1 MDNEPKPNYYAII
14 PAEVRYSDIP
24 ANAKLLYGEITAL
37 ANKKGYCWA
46 ENKYFADLYKT
57 TTRSVATWIAALKD
71 AGFIEYT
78 VENNNFR
85 KISITEGVGKK
96 LHGGAKKT
104 SGGYEE
110 NFQDTIYNNTSNK
123 TVKKESAKKD
133 LFLADFEDIWSI
145 YPRKVGKG
153 GARKAWEKITM
164 TTELVAEIKK
174 SVEAH
179 KKTDQW
185 RESPKYIP
193 HFATFLNQERWTD
206 EIEVGS
212 SQKEAIVI

>member
-1 MDNEPKPNYYAII
+1 MDNEPKPNYFAVI
-14 PAEVRYSDIP
+14 PADVRYSDIP

-71 AGFIEYT
+71 AGFIEYV

-85 KISITEGVGKK
+85 KISLAGGVGKK
-96 LHGGAKKT
+96 LHGGMKEM

-110 NFQDTIYNNTSNK
+110 NFQDTIYNNTPNK
-123 TVKKESAKKD
+123 TVKKESAKKE
-133 LFLADFEDIWSI
+133 LFLADFEEVWSL

-164 TTELVAEIKK
+164 TAELVVQIKQ

-206 EIEVGS
+206 EVEVAP
-212 SQKEAIVI
+212 QQQEAIVI